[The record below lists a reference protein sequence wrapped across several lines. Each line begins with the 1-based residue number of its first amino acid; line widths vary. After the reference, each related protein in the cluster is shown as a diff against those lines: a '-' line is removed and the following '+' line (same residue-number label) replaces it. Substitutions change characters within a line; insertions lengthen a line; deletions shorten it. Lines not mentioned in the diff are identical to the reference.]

1 MYSILLKPFGF
12 LFSIDIVV
20 SMKVLYS
27 EFKTGC
33 SLFYKVLGLKI
44 KMPLLLQNSWVPDA
58 RHSVVNFHG
67 CQAPKVWVL
76 THALSFYIFV
86 LTCTVSFGIPSR
98 STLTFSLSASAL
110 VIAIRCCLA
119 HKLWNEIKRKDAW
132 RSEMFCLYLKSVYKT
147 SGSISWFSRNIAA
160 SMYMSTEKIYYLSNL
175 PLDPN

>member
-1 MYSILLKPFGF
+1 M
-12 LFSIDIVV
+12 
-20 SMKVLYS
+20 
-27 EFKTGC
+27 
-33 SLFYKVLGLKI
+33 
-44 KMPLLLQNSWVPDA
+44 PDA

-132 RSEMFCLYLKSVYKT
+132 RSEMFCLYVFEISVQKFWFNLFM
-147 SGSISWFSRNIAA
+147 SSFSRNITA
-160 SMYMSTEKIYYLSNL
+160 SMSMSSDIKQRKNL
-175 PLDPN
+175 LPEQSSIRSQLGLHWHCPKSLHMPWLWQSSIDVQV